1 MNEYNNFLDKKIII
15 HPDSG
20 FSIDKKLLNSNLFDF
35 QSRIV
40 EWSLIK
46 GKSAVFADTGLGK
59 TPVQLDWAYQIYN
72 QIKKPILIFAPL
84 AVSKQTKREGEKFGI
99 KVNICENNNDII
111 KGINITNYEK
121 LHKFSNANLGGIVI
135 DESSILKGFDGKF
148 RKTITEFSQIIPY
161 RLACTATP
169 APNDLMEIINHAEFL
184 GIMKQKEIT
193 GLFFI
198 QDGNVTHKWRLK
210 HHAKKDFYK
219 WLASWAV
226 ALKKPSDLG
235 FKDDGFILP
244 KLNQKQ
250 IIVKSTKNT
259 LKKNTLFSLEAK
271 GLKERQIARRDS
283 TEDRIEA
290 CLDLIKD
297 SNEQWLIWCDLN
309 KESNLLTR
317 KIKDSVSFEKLYQA
331 TRRCWRFGQEK
342 EVNSYIIT
350 SDLEGDVIKNI
361 KRKEKDVIDM
371 MNNLIKNMNL
381 SGQLITKREEME
393 YKSDKLIQKPIFL

>member
-1 MNEYNNFLDKKIII
+1 
-15 HPDSG
+15 
-20 FSIDKKLLNSNLFDF
+20 
-35 QSRIV
+35 
-40 EWSLIK
+40 
-46 GKSAVFADTGLGK
+46 
-59 TPVQLDWAYQIYN
+59 
-72 QIKKPILIFAPL
+72 
-84 AVSKQTKREGEKFGI
+84 
-99 KVNICENNNDII
+99 
-111 KGINITNYEK
+111 
-121 LHKFSNANLGGIVI
+121 
-135 DESSILKGFDGKF
+135 
-148 RKTITEFSQIIPY
+148 
-161 RLACTATP
+161 
-169 APNDLMEIINHAEFL
+169 MEIINHAEFL

-317 KIKDSVSFEKLYQA
+317 KIKDSVEVKGSDNQNHKEKSMVDFQDKKIKVLVTKPSIAGFGMNWQNCHNMVFVGLSDSFEKLYQA